1 MNSVIIAG
9 DLVPIG
15 RVTKLFDDNRF
26 AEVLDDVR
34 SVTKD
39 CDFSIVNL
47 EAPVVLSKDCKPIK
61 KAGPNLKTN
70 YAAIEA
76 IKYAGFDAVTLANNH
91 FRDYGNKGCEDTF
104 GALLNNQIKYV
115 GGGINDVDAQS
126 ILYQQ
131 LNCDGGGCVPSLIV
145 AKMSIV

>member
-15 RVTKLFDDNRF
+15 RVAKLFDDKRF
-26 AEVLDDVR
+26 ADVLEDVR
-34 SVTKD
+34 SVTQE

-47 EAPVVLSKDCKPIK
+47 EAPVVFSKECKPIK

-70 YAAIEA
+70 NSAIEA

-91 FRDYGNKGCEDTF
+91 FRDYGNKGCEDTI
-104 GALLNNQIKYV
+104 GVLLHNKSN
-115 GGGINDVDAQS
+115 
-126 ILYQQ
+126 
-131 LNCDGGGCVPSLIV
+131 
-145 AKMSIV
+145 M